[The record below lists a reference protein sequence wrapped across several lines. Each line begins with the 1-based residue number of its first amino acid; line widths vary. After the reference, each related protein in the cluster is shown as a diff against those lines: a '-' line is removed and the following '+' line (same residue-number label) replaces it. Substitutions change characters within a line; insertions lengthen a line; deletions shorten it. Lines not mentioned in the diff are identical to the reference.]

1 MGDRPLLGDLRV
13 VEAATFVLGPAAG
26 TVLSDFGADVVHV
39 EHPTIGDAYRYLQH
53 LKPLPECERN
63 YPWIL
68 TSRNKRS
75 IAIDLKH
82 AEGRA
87 VIRDLVR
94 GADVFITNYHPSV
107 LQALGL
113 RWEDL
118 EPLNPRLVYACAT
131 GYGRAGDE
139 VEKPG
144 YDATAWWARSGLMDS
159 VRPGGAEY
167 GLATPAMGDHPSAMA
182 LFGAIMLALYER
194 ERSGRGGRVHTSLLA
209 NGAWAN
215 SVYLQAA
222 LCGAKSYAPPT
233 HASTPNALVNHYTC
247 RDGRALY
254 LAMVQEAVEWER
266 FTEAVGRP
274 ELREDPRFRELPQ
287 RRANAA
293 ALTALLDGVFAGA
306 PLAHWREVLD
316 GHQVTFGIVARTE
329 DLPDDAQ
336 MNANGV
342 FPAIEGDPDGLRTVD
357 SPIHFDGAPK
367 RAPRPAPE
375 IGEHSIEVLE
385 GLGYTSERIGELCRS
400 GAVRAHGGSGAGAPP
415 LSGRS

>member
-1 MGDRPLLGDLRV
+1 MNDRQLLGDLRV

-39 EHPTIGDAYRYLQH
+39 EHPAIGDAYRYLQH
-53 LKPLPECERN
+53 LKPLPECDHN

-75 IAIDLKH
+75 IAIDLKQ

-87 VIRDLVR
+87 VLQDLVR

-107 LQALGL
+107 LAALGL
-113 RWEDL
+113 QWQDL
-118 EPLNPRLVYACAT
+118 EPLNPRLVYACAS
-131 GYGRAGDE
+131 GYGHVGDE

-159 VRPGGAEY
+159 VRPAGGEY
-167 GLATPAMGDHPSAMA
+167 GLATPAMGDHPSSLA

-222 LCGAKSYAPPT
+222 LCGAKSYVAPSHT
-233 HASTPNALVNHYTC
+233 STPNALVNHYTC
-247 RDGRALY
+247 QDGRALY
-254 LAMVQEAVEWER
+254 LAMVQEAVEWAR
-266 FTEAVGRP
+266 LTEAIARP
-274 ELREDPRFRELPQ
+274 ELRDDPRFRELPE
-287 RRANAA
+287 RRANAG
-293 ALTALLDGVFAGA
+293 ALTELLDGVFAAA
-306 PLAHWREVLD
+306 PLEHWRQALD
-316 GHQVTFGIVARTE
+316 RHKVTFGIVARTE
-329 DLPDDAQ
+329 DLPEDAQ

-342 FPAIEGDPDGLRTVD
+342 FRAIEGDPDGLRTGD
-357 SPIHFDGAPK
+357 SPVHFDGIDK
-367 RAPRPAPE
+367 RPPGRAPE
-375 IGEHSIEVLE
+375 IGEHSVEILE
-385 GLGYTSERIGELCRS
+385 GLGYRTEHIEQLCRS
-400 GAVRAHGGSGAGAPP
+400 GAVRAH
-415 LSGRS
+415 